1 MTDQGQPAAESAVQ
15 ETPKKG
21 RKGFG
26 INFKVSAKGAVSV
39 YGLGRFPVTLYREQ
53 WLRLLEKTDDLKK
66 FMDEHADDLK
76 SKGEASGEETPAT
89 QPTAGPDAIESVGDL
104 AGEPGTT
111 PSGAAS
117 VETAVTDHDAGAATP
132 PASDDDGSGDDP
144 DLPPDDY
151 AG

>member
-1 MTDQGQPAAESAVQ
+1 MTDQGQPAAESAAQ
-15 ETPKKG
+15 EAPKKG

-76 SKGEASGEETPAT
+76 SKGEAQGEETPAT
-89 QPTAGPDAIESVGDL
+89 QPTAGPTAIESVGDL

-117 VETAVTDHDAGAATP
+117 VERAVTDDDAGAAT
-132 PASDDDGSGDDP
+132 ASSSDDGPSDDP

-151 AG
+151 RG

>member
-15 ETPKKG
+15 EAPKKG

-76 SKGEASGEETPAT
+76 SKGEAQGEETPAT
-89 QPTAGPDAIESVGDL
+89 QPTAGPAE
-104 AGEPGTT
+104 
-111 PSGAAS
+111 AAQ
-117 VETAVTDHDAGAATP
+117 VEAAVTNDDAGAPVGTSP
-132 PASDDDGSGDDP
+132 SPDDERPSDDP

-151 AG
+151 QG

>member
-15 ETPKKG
+15 EAPKKG

-76 SKGEASGEETPAT
+76 SKGEAQGEETPET
-89 QPTAGPDAIESVGDL
+89 QPTAGPAE
-104 AGEPGTT
+104 
-111 PSGAAS
+111 AAP
-117 VETAVTDHDAGAATP
+117 VEVAVTNDDAGAP
-132 PASDDDGSGDDP
+132 PVTSSEDDSSGDDP

-151 AG
+151 QG

>member
-15 ETPKKG
+15 EAPKKG

-76 SKGEASGEETPAT
+76 SKGEAQGEETPAT
-89 QPTAGPDAIESVGDL
+89 EPTAGPAEAAD
-104 AGEPGTT
+104 PGT
-111 PSGAAS
+111 AAQ
-117 VETAVTDHDAGAATP
+117 VEAAVTNDDAGAPVGTP
-132 PASDDDGSGDDP
+132 PAPDDDSSSDDP

-151 AG
+151 QG

>member
-76 SKGEASGEETPAT
+76 SKGEAQGEEETPAT
-89 QPTAGPDAIESVGDL
+89 QPTAGPAE
-104 AGEPGTT
+104 
-111 PSGAAS
+111 AAP
-117 VETAVTDHDAGAATP
+117 VETAVTNDDAGP
-132 PASDDDGSGDDP
+132 SDDP

-151 AG
+151 QS

>member
-1 MTDQGQPAAESAVQ
+1 MTDQEQPAAESAAQ
-15 ETPKKG
+15 EAPKKG

-66 FMDEHADDLK
+66 FMDEHAEDLK
-76 SKGEASGEETPAT
+76 SKGEAGEETPAAA
-89 QPTAGPDAIESVGDL
+89 PAAAD
-104 AGEPGTT
+104 PGT
-111 PSGAAS
+111 AAQ
-117 VETAVTDHDAGAATP
+117 VEAAVTNDDAGAPVGTSA
-132 PASDDDGSGDDP
+132 PADDDGPGDDP

-151 AG
+151 QGS